1 MFCFSVVISIHISYF
16 QALVFEEPQGHH
28 ALGASVRDAACYIC
42 WSLARAFR
50 PKDLKKHI
58 EQIATCLVCVALFDR
73 EVNVRR

>member
-1 MFCFSVVISIHISYF
+1 M
-16 QALVFEEPQGHH
+16 FEEPQGHH

-42 WSLARAFR
+42 WSLARAFC
-50 PKDLKKHI
+50 PVDLKEYI